1 MRCFEPMATDGPER
15 TKLSRDEHQL
25 GSSSRA
31 LRMPDRRLRPFLQR
45 EYVGA
50 SHEGLKFESWLEPP
64 QPVATLMISLRDPLR
79 TERAE
84 LPRAWIAGL
93 DDRPEIVDTSGRH
106 TEVDLKL
113 TALGAYALCGVP
125 MSELTGQVVPLE
137 EVFGPG
143 VQFLP
148 EQLAEAQ
155 SWNTRFDL
163 VERLLLSRLGVAAV
177 PDPFVV
183 EAVRRLQVRGGRI
196 RINELAAGLNV
207 SRRHLSTRFRAQV
220 GLPPKTFARLLRF
233 ELARRLMNERPAR
246 WADLA
251 AECGYAD
258 QSHLNREF
266 RELGGTSPAQLLARR
281 LPGFGTV
288 GDGIT
293 FVQDIGEGR
302 T

>member
-1 MRCFEPMATDGPER
+1 MVRER
-15 TKLSRDEHQL
+15 TKVTHHRHGL
-25 GSSSRA
+25 GSSMRA
-31 LRMPDRRLRPFLQR
+31 VRKPDKRLQGFLHR
-45 EYVGA
+45 EYIGA

-64 QPVATLMISLRDPLR
+64 QPVATLMISLEDPLR
-79 TERAE
+79 TERGE

-93 DDRPEIVDTSGRH
+93 DDKPEVVDTSGRH

-113 TALGAYALCGVP
+113 TPFGAYALCGVP

-137 EVFGPG
+137 EVFGRG
-143 VQFLP
+143 AKSLP
-148 EQLAEAQ
+148 EQLAEAP
-155 SWNTRFDL
+155 SWSTRFDL
-163 VERLLLSRLGVAAV
+163 VERLLLSRLAMAAV
-177 PDPFVV
+177 SDPFVV
-183 EAVRRLQVRGGRI
+183 EAVFRLQASGGRV

-233 ELARRLMNERPAR
+233 ELARRLMTERPAR

-266 RELGGTSPAQLLARR
+266 RELGGTSPAQLLARQ

-293 FVQDIGEGR
+293 FVQDIGER
-302 T
+302 RI